1 MDSSRRLKEKSKN
14 NKKIRFRKWL
24 SFSKRLR
31 NITEYRQIKTIRKMK
46 KMRLMSLSLMAAL
59 AMAPAFTASAQCKKA
74 ESSCCKKNTDACCK
88 DAKQEGVY
96 TQDYSNDPKLVK
108 AAQKWYKKGKW
119 RNGFKKAD
127 AHSSVNLVDF
137 YLQYQK
143 NPEQWKT
150 LFDFI
155 AKTDLLAIP
164 GGKHPIPGSNLT
176 ISVED
181 SKNDPLEKRGSESHY
196 HHIDFQYVV
205 KGVERFGV
213 IDHLTSKP
221 NCKYRPDVIHYDYDK
236 SRARFYD
243 STPDKFFIFFPGDW
257 HIAKIAND
265 TDNQDIRV
273 IVIKVDYKD

>member
-1 MDSSRRLKEKSKN
+1 MDFASSLAYT
-14 NKKIRFRKWL
+14 
-24 SFSKRLR
+24 KRLR
-31 NITEYRQIKTIRKMK
+31 NFIGYKQIKTIRKMK
-46 KMRLMSLSLMAAL
+46 KMRLMSLALMAAL
-59 AMAPAFTASAQCKKA
+59 AMAPAITMMAQQK
-74 ESSCCKKNTDACCK
+74 
-88 DAKQEGVY
+88 GVY

-143 NPEQWKT
+143 NPEQWKA

-155 AKTDLLAIP
+155 AKTDLLTIS

-205 KGVERFGV
+205 KGVGRFGI

-236 SRARFYD
+236 ARARFYD